1 MMHTTQPFLNNV
13 NDCMPSLLLTS
24 IWVVNNTLSSFSARL
39 TDTRPRQ
46 KLHRVYCDAGEEVQ
60 FFACSA
66 SSFHFL
72 ICGRIKNI
80 NVIALFSPLC

>member
-60 FFACSA
+60 FFVRWDSSA
-66 SSFHFL
+66 HSFT
-72 ICGRIKNI
+72 
-80 NVIALFSPLC
+80 